1 MIIIKI
7 VIINILIVQYLNQD
21 VNSYKNIILGGE
33 NMENDV
39 QLQDIAK
46 KLRNEKARE
55 WRLKN
60 KEKIKDINKRYWLKR
75 AKEYL
80 EKETKG

>member
-1 MIIIKI
+1 MLMIIIKI

-21 VNSYKNIILGGE
+21 VNSYKDIILGGE

-60 KEKIKDINKRYWLKR
+60 KEKIKDI
-75 AKEYL
+75 
-80 EKETKG
+80 G

>member
-21 VNSYKNIILGGE
+21 VNSYKDIILGGE

>member
-21 VNSYKNIILGGE
+21 VNSYKDIILGGE

-55 WRLKN
+55 KTQ
-60 KEKIKDINKRYWLKR
+60 KIFR
-75 AKEYL
+75 AKRI
-80 EKETKG
+80 